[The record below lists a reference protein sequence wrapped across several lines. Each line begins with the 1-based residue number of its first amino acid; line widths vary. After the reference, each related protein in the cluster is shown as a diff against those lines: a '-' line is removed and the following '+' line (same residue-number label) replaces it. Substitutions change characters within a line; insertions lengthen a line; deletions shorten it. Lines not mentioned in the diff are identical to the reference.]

1 MACNTKITALEELRR
16 LNITD
21 DVNRIDPNMMD
32 QFNLYNRDITKLAE
46 VKYGVRTDNET
57 MFTIHRQDTK
67 LMRGS
72 SYMRDNIKTSY
83 FVRPNEGLFD
93 QLQMNVENRNID
105 QIAFASKFNE
115 DEDEPID
122 VLENENFSQELNDVL
137 KDTLQNLY
145 PEIQLK
151 YTNVPI
157 LPGEGLFN
165 QRATAIRNI
174 NYRLK
179 VADALVKMSEPKET
193 KRTRKYNEVTD
204 AERVTLRLNTATQ
217 PNIETNIRKTLS
229 KKGVPTA
236 QIDYVFDYMKSRN
249 IQEINA
255 ADLAIKLM
263 EEYQFA
269 AKLMNIENPS
279 FENLTIN
286 TGLPSTS
293 AEQGTDY
300 RVTTIDFPELLPN
313 ERLRAHQSVTTK
325 NSVGWFRSDTVED
338 HGLVSKSGPIPAKIL
353 RIQEVQSDHF
363 QKARRQKI
371 SLLEEG
377 IFNKKTAEIFEY
389 FKSIGFKKIKVGQKF
404 LVKETWFEVAS
415 PYDQTTGTRIIRNLK
430 NNRTSYLNSDTFFK
444 AVEKNNTK
452 EIDEKANNFLNILL
466 DQDRWVKF
474 FIKTIIQDAA
484 EKGFDYVRFPTGD
497 TIINIESSGR
507 YMTAQDVREA
517 NGPSNLIGTGN
528 FYENKLNDNLNK
540 MYGKDARYYVDSE
553 GIDWVQIRVDNIRDL
568 NPIMLQQ
575 DKDRIIGQANIKALS
590 VLIDTTN
597 QKQDTLPHEY
607 AHHYIAWFRNTDIV
621 KEGIKKFGSEEAL
634 VQAIGEQAVEQK
646 GEAWTWWQNFVKF
659 IQDLFNNVS
668 DLTKEEIKNIL
679 TDAFLQRTD
688 LDSGGALTKEK
699 ILARSKS
706 TYQVN
711 EDTSD
716 ITLGYTSNE
725 NGFDVKFN
733 DETIGNMTFKMDG
746 SFATLD
752 KLNISTQASLEL
764 YQKLAMALGR
774 NLMMTGLQLRSGKLT
789 GSAEKVWEGLRDKG
803 HAYKIEDEYFYTDQ
817 ELDQFVR
824 VIPVDEAGYSKLRS
838 KEIVNIIADRL
849 SKGLK
854 TGYAIVSEETAKE
867 VLKNRVIGYNG
878 QTSFILGGMIYFVE
892 GTFNL
897 DTVMHEFSHPLL
909 GAIRREN
916 PTLFMNLYNSLALT
930 DEFEDLKAMMKR
942 LYPELEEGTP
952 LYMEEIMSH
961 ALQKK
966 AVNSV
971 TEQIESE
978 GFIGFIKRLLT
989 ALKQM
994 FRDQFGD
1001 KVNVSDLN
1009 ESTTLKELADML
1021 LTKDFQ
1027 YDTERMTEEDI
1038 LMFGKD
1044 TIERSNELSETASQS
1059 TMQNLINTAYGIN
1072 LDLLQRIPDASK
1084 SSDYKALREAVYKK
1098 NGYKLL
1104 PKTVEILDKFQ
1115 TINEKGRNKQDIMAQ
1130 IKDTAER
1137 EQKELEDMKSRALDF
1152 VTSMEVTLDVVKNI
1166 SEDLAVM
1173 MSEKNISG
1181 RSALAK
1187 INIYH
1192 QMLEAYDIMIKD
1204 MFELLN
1210 EENLP
1215 TDNMM
1220 GSLLNQ
1226 IRNET
1231 EKAKSKIIKMF
1242 EESDVDF
1249 YLDVTQYMQKYLETE
1264 LKDTLAP
1271 LKDFL
1276 TEDEFDAFYEKA
1288 KDGKIVDEF
1297 DLLASKGVPVNI
1309 VKEIVGEYDH
1319 FKIDST
1325 KIKDALRGDLKDIAW
1340 GNRFLESYTSAND
1353 PVVGG
1358 FAIYVQ
1364 NLKTKAQQ
1372 EALRQSR
1379 EFRSELE
1386 DALAKVN
1393 VSFNNTNGMLDLLM
1407 DKDSVLEFD
1416 KEGKPVKWDV
1426 FTLKN
1431 EFTNAWRYDLDM
1443 LKYNLKKAVDEE
1455 NKDEITKAKTELSQ
1469 FIKDYMWT
1477 DVLPV
1482 VYEAD
1487 ELFETEVGKRAW
1499 LEKSE
1504 KLNKFT
1510 SFNNSIESEIERF
1523 EKYSTIQALWED
1535 YQRIYDLNY
1544 FDGTPKID
1552 DPEKGIYDL
1561 SIATT
1566 LRKHREMNK
1575 KYYEFV
1581 PREGS
1586 LDDAYNTWAN
1596 EQEASGV
1603 KRGSDQW
1610 DLNFRE
1616 FEKQNIKTAYDSA
1629 YFERKRKAV
1638 DTIRELED
1646 KKTTKAAVDVSGA
1659 FERIFDLIY
1668 TYRDEQGQPKPGSIG
1683 AERLIEI
1690 RDLQQKIA
1698 DFKNEQEKNDKLTS
1712 EQRDELKALIV
1723 AIKSTPETVSRKDMD
1738 RYRELLSLQS
1748 PDGLTPL
1755 EQARLE
1761 GAYAELSEL
1770 SSKIPTEYYMDALNF
1785 HLERIGVPPTMD
1797 TTVDEYVNSTEF
1809 QKLLAA
1815 DNELA
1820 KWFYANHIT
1829 KMRYSKGQKPS
1840 SVFER
1845 IYAHSVSVPTDEA
1858 MYIKTKV
1865 LDTATGEEVT
1875 FNGLPNSRH
1884 TIYRVKNEF
1893 RSIPFGEKRENYI
1906 GTVINNKYEFLP
1918 RPYTGAG
1925 DSNSAKDDKYVNK
1938 EYLQMKRN
1946 NTSEYQFIEFVKKH
1960 FLSWQ
1965 KGKPKHSK
1973 LYLDM
1978 PRYGADDTL
1987 QAFQAGKYNN
1997 ALSNAT
2003 STLKRIGQSAIFKAQ
2018 DDFNRGMNYDPT
2030 KNTYVNTDALNREIS
2045 YVPVTGLYKIDSNEI
2060 DKDVF
2065 GVMGKYLMSVENQVA
2080 MIEAL
2085 PRYES
2090 IVKTLESNPP
2100 GTGAMSKQSKQR
2112 KGQNVK
2118 ATKKGQ
2124 VYGRL
2129 AAIRGLGEREIY
2141 GVQVSAGADQYV
2153 FLTKLMGNLMKIGS
2167 ATTLGL
2173 NIPSAL
2179 KNRYGQIVQNVIEAA
2194 GGEFVNLKDLAMGRI
2209 WAATTMMNWSARDIY
2224 AKGNGSLTSQLIEN
2238 MDATFRT
2245 EEQLGRAPSRTM
2257 LKDFLNGEWITDFRK
2272 GAEMEAALQ
2281 LFGATLI
2288 HQKVEERASD
2298 GTVIYRNYMDAWELD
2313 SNGIIKLKDNIDPD
2327 WGNKEIFHIYEL
2339 GDTLESI
2346 ARKYSTTVEKLKE
2359 RNKIEKLSDLKEGAE
2374 ILITKGNSFMQ
2385 FKNRFQG
2392 LSRKLYGNYDK
2403 FGQPEANKYLTYR
2416 AFMFMRKWTTPMSVN
2431 RWGLDLRRGD
2441 GYFGRG
2447 RYDWAMGTVEIGGYV
2462 RTFKAML
2469 KFVKHGLKYYNWMSP
2484 REKAEFRRNFMSF
2497 MMMLS
2502 MVLIATMIYGYDED
2516 DDDRFKKLK
2525 ARSDVWGTE
2534 GFNWE
2539 GFIANHLL
2547 ILNLG
2552 VLAETTT
2559 FVPIPTLFNV
2569 NFGLDDY
2576 TKFIGTS
2583 TSVFSNTANV
2593 YMKLMEDATNWLTGD
2608 EDAYYKRNEGEY
2620 WWQKKGTAKIWKDL
2634 FKTVGFT
2641 GATGDTEKLLE
2652 SMENQQKLR

>member
-1 MACNTKITALEELRR
+1 MACDVKITALEELRR

-21 DVNRIDPNMMD
+21 AVNRIDPNMVD

-46 VKYGVRTDNET
+46 IKYGVITNNET
-57 MFTIHRQDTK
+57 MFTIHTQDTK

-72 SYMRDNIKTSY
+72 SYMRDNIMTTY
-83 FVRPNEGLFD
+83 FARPNESLFD
-93 QLQMNVENRNID
+93 QLQMNVENKNITE
-105 QIAFASKFNE
+105 IAFESNF
-115 DEDEPID
+115 DEETGELEPN
-122 VLENENFSQELNDVL
+122 LEEKVIN
-137 KDTLQNLY
+137 K
-145 PEIQLK
+145 PGIQLNIFDNSDK
-151 YTNVPI
+151 VI
-157 LPGEGLFN
+157 LRFN
-165 QRATAIRNI
+165 
-174 NYRLK
+174 
-179 VADALVKMSEPKET
+179 
-193 KRTRKYNEVTD
+193 
-204 AERVTLRLNTATQ
+204 AE
-217 PNIETNIRKTLS
+217 
-229 KKGVPTA
+229 
-236 QIDYVFDYMKSRN
+236 
-249 IQEINA
+249 
-255 ADLAIKLM
+255 
-263 EEYQFA
+263 
-269 AKLMNIENPS
+269 
-279 FENLTIN
+279 
-286 TGLPSTS
+286 
-293 AEQGTDY
+293 
-300 RVTTIDFPELLPN
+300 
-313 ERLRAHQSVTTK
+313 K
-325 NSVGWFRSDTVED
+325 NSYDVTYDGE
-338 HGLVSKSGPIPAKIL
+338 
-353 RIQEVQSDHF
+353 
-363 QKARRQKI
+363 
-371 SLLEEG
+371 
-377 IFNKKTAEIFEY
+377 
-389 FKSIGFKKIKVGQKF
+389 SIGDM
-404 LVKETWFEVAS
+404 S
-415 PYDQTTGTRIIRNLK
+415 
-430 NNRTSYLNSDTFFK
+430 
-444 AVEKNNTK
+444 
-452 EIDEKANNFLNILL
+452 
-466 DQDRWVKF
+466 
-474 FIKTIIQDAA
+474 
-484 EKGFDYVRFPTGD
+484 
-497 TIINIESSGR
+497 
-507 YMTAQDVREA
+507 
-517 NGPSNLIGTGN
+517 
-528 FYENKLNDNLNK
+528 
-540 MYGKDARYYVDSE
+540 
-553 GIDWVQIRVDNIRDL
+553 
-568 NPIMLQQ
+568 
-575 DKDRIIGQANIKALS
+575 
-590 VLIDTTN
+590 
-597 QKQDTLPHEY
+597 
-607 AHHYIAWFRNTDIV
+607 
-621 KEGIKKFGSEEAL
+621 
-634 VQAIGEQAVEQK
+634 
-646 GEAWTWWQNFVKF
+646 
-659 IQDLFNNVS
+659 
-668 DLTKEEIKNIL
+668 
-679 TDAFLQRTD
+679 
-688 LDSGGALTKEK
+688 
-699 ILARSKS
+699 
-706 TYQVN
+706 
-711 EDTSD
+711 
-716 ITLGYTSNE
+716 
-725 NGFDVKFN
+725 
-733 DETIGNMTFKMDG
+733 FKMEG
-746 SFATLD
+746 FFATLD
-752 KLNISTQASLEL
+752 QLNISAQASLNL
-764 YQKLAMALGR
+764 YQELAEALGR
-774 NLMMTGLQLRSGKLT
+774 KLMLDGLQLRSGRLN
-789 GSAEKVWEGLRDKG
+789 GSAEKVWEGLRDQG
-803 HAYKIEDEYFYTDQ
+803 HAYKIGDEYFYTDQ
-817 ELDQFVR
+817 ELDQFVK
-824 VIPVDEAGYSKLRS
+824 VIPVNEADYSKLRS

-916 PTLFMNLYNSLALT
+916 PTLFLNLYNALSLT
-930 DEFEDLKAMMKR
+930 TEFQDLRAMMEK
-942 LYPELEEGTP
+942 LYPELKEGTP
-952 LYMEEIMSH
+952 LYMEEMMAH

-966 AVNSV
+966 ALNSM
-971 TEQIESE
+971 TEQIDSE
-978 GFIGFIKRLLT
+978 GFIAFIKRLLG

-994 FRDQFGD
+994 LRNQFGD
-1001 KVNVSDLN
+1001 KVTVSDLN
-1009 ESTTLKELADML
+1009 ENTTLKELADML

-1027 YDTERMTEEDI
+1027 YDIERMTEEDV

-1072 LDLLQRIPDASK
+1072 LDLLQRIPDANK
-1084 SSDYKALREAVYKK
+1084 SSDYKSLREAVYKK

-1115 TINEKGRNKQDIMAQ
+1115 TINEKGRNRQEIMAE
-1130 IKDTAER
+1130 IKNVAER

-1173 MSEKNISG
+1173 MDEKNISG

-1220 GSLLNQ
+1220 GRLLNQ

-1249 YLDVTQYMQKYLETE
+1249 YLDITQYMQKYLEIE

-1271 LKDFL
+1271 LKEFL
-1276 TEDEFDAFYEKA
+1276 TEDEFNDFYEKA
-1288 KDGKIVDEF
+1288 KDGKITNEF
-1297 DLLASKGVPVNI
+1297 DLLASKNVPVNI

-1325 KIKDALRGDLKDIAW
+1325 KIKAALRGELKDIAW

-1372 EALRQSR
+1372 QALQKSR

-1393 VSFNNTNGMLDLLM
+1393 VSFNSTNGMLDLLM
-1407 DKDSVLEFD
+1407 DKDSTLEFD
-1416 KEGKPVKWDV
+1416 KEGNPVKWDV

-1443 LKYNLKKAVDEE
+1443 LKYNLKKAVDEDIKE
-1455 NKDEITKAKTELSQ
+1455 DIVKSKAELSQ

-1477 DVLPV
+1477 DILPV

-1504 KLNKFT
+1504 KLNRYT
-1510 SFNNSIESEIERF
+1510 SFNNSIESELERF

-1544 FDGTPKID
+1544 FDGTAKID

-1566 LRKHREMNK
+1566 LRKHREMTK

-1603 KRGSDQW
+1603 ERGSDQW
-1610 DLNFRE
+1610 DLNFKE

-1629 YFERKRKAV
+1629 YFDRKRKAV
-1638 DTIRELED
+1638 ETIRELED
-1646 KKTTKAAVDVSGA
+1646 KKINKAAFDISSS

-1683 AERLIEI
+1683 AARLLEI

-1698 DFKNEQEKNDKLTS
+1698 DFKNEQEKNDKLTT

-1723 AIKSTPETVSRKDMD
+1723 AIKSTPEKVSKTDMD
-1738 RYRELLSLQS
+1738 RYRSLLSLQS

-1761 GAYAELSEL
+1761 GAFAELSEL

-1785 HLERIGVPPTMD
+1785 HLERMGAAPAMD
-1797 TTVDEYVNSTEF
+1797 ATVDEYVNSTEF
-1809 QKLLAA
+1809 QKLLSA

-1820 KWFYANHIT
+1820 KWFYGNHIT
-1829 KMRYSKGQKPS
+1829 KLRYSKGQKPS

-1845 IYAHSVSVPTDEA
+1845 IYAHSVSVPTDES

-1893 RSIPFGEKRENYI
+1893 RSIPFGETREQYI
-1906 GTVINNKYEFLP
+1906 GKIINNRYEFLP

-1938 EYLQMKRN
+1938 AFLEMKRN

-1960 FLSWQ
+1960 FLNWQ
-1965 KGKPKHSK
+1965 KGKPKNSK

-1987 QAFQAGKYNN
+1987 QAFQSGKYND
-1997 ALSNAT
+1997 ALSNAK
-2003 STLKRIGQSAIFKAQ
+2003 STFKRIGQSAIFRSQ
-2018 DDFNRGMNYDPT
+2018 DDFNRGLNYDPT

-2045 YVPVTGLYKIDSNEI
+2045 YVPVTGLYKIDANEI

-2065 GVMGKYLMSVENQVA
+2065 GVMGKYLMSAENQSA

-2090 IVKTLESNPP
+2090 IIKTLEANPP

-2141 GVQVSAGADQYV
+2141 GVQVSPGADQYV
-2153 FLTKLMGNLMKIGS
+2153 FLTKLMTNLMKVGS

-2179 KNRYGQIVQNVIEAA
+2179 KNRYGQMAQNVIEAA
-2194 GGEFVNLKDLAMGRI
+2194 GGEFVNLKDLALGRV

-2224 AKGNGSLTSQLIEN
+2224 AKGNGSLTAQLIEN

-2245 EEQLGRAPSRTM
+2245 EEQLGRAPSRTL
-2257 LKDFLNGEWITDFRK
+2257 LKDLLNGEWITDFRK
-2272 GAEMEAALQ
+2272 AAEMEAALQ

-2298 GTVIYRNYMDAWELD
+2298 GTVIYRNYMDAWDLD
-2313 SNGIIKLKDNIDPD
+2313 DNGIIKLKDNIDPD
-2327 WGNKEIFHIYEL
+2327 WGNKELFHIYEL

-2346 ARKYSTTVEKLKE
+2346 AKKYSTTVEKLKE

-2374 ILITKGNSFMQ
+2374 ILITKGNGFMQ

-2403 FGQPEANKYLTYR
+2403 FGQPEANKYLMYR
-2416 AFMFMRKWTTPMSVN
+2416 AFMFMRKWTTPMAVN

-2447 RYDWAMGTVEIGGYV
+2447 RYDWAMGTVEIGGYI

-2469 KFVKHGLKYYNWMSP
+2469 KFLRHGLKYYNWMSP
-2484 REKAEFRRNFMSF
+2484 REKAQFKRNFMSF
-2497 MMMLS
+2497 MLVLS
-2502 MVLIATMIYGYDED
+2502 MVLIATMLYGYDED
-2516 DDDRFKKLK
+2516 DEDRFKKVK

-2534 GFNWE
+2534 GFNWP

-2547 ILNLG
+2547 VLNLG

-2559 FVPIPTLFNV
+2559 FVPIPTLYNV

-2576 TKFIGTS
+2576 TKFMGTS
-2583 TSVFSNTANV
+2583 TSLFSNTANV

-2608 EDAYYKRNEGEY
+2608 EDAYYKRNEGEF
-2620 WWQKKGTAKIWKDL
+2620 WFQKKGTAKLWKDL

-2641 GATGDTEKLLE
+2641 GTSGDTEKLLE